1 MSAGFFS
8 RFKDPVSGLTH
19 LASAAIALVGVVFLL
34 RADAV
39 STRRAVVFAVYG
51 ASLVLLF
58 SASAFYHLARTTAS
72 RELILRRIDHSA
84 IFLLIAGTYTPIC
97 VLALPD
103 PMGTILLMAVWT
115 FAVLGI
121 LLKVLFFEKVP
132 NWVSTALYIIMG
144 WLAVIGIVPLVRS
157 VPLGGLLWLLAGG
170 VFYTGGAAIY
180 SLKKLV
186 IIPGVFGNHEIWH
199 LFVTAG
205 AASHFVMIIRY
216 IAAG

>member
-1 MSAGFFS
+1 MSTGLFA

-19 LASAAIALVGVVFLL
+19 LASAAAALVGIIFLL

-39 STRRAVVFAVYG
+39 SSRRAIVLAVYG
-51 ASLVLLF
+51 VSLVLLF
-58 SASAFYHLARTTAS
+58 SASALYHLARTTTA
-72 RELILRRIDHSA
+72 RELLLRRIDHSA

-103 PMGTILLMAVWT
+103 PMGTILLVAVWT
-115 FAVLGI
+115 FAALGI
-121 LLKVLFFEKVP
+121 LLKVFFFSKVP

-144 WLAVIGIVPLVRS
+144 WLAVIGIVPLVRN

-186 IIPGVFGNHEIWH
+186 IVPGFGNHEIWH
-199 LFVTAG
+199 LFVSAG
-205 AASHFVMIIRY
+205 AASHFIMIIAY
-216 IAAG
+216 IAAR